1 LQNKLGKETLITVKT
16 METFLIHFVSCVY
29 ISCTF
34 AALNKKIMD
43 EKIDR
48 ILSESLRLFKKNGI
62 RSISM
67 DDISKELGISKKTIY
82 QYFANKTEL
91 VEKVLAYMTEQEST
105 LCIDGDVTKMN
116 AIDIL
121 LAVSRN
127 VSKQLKDL
135 NPINAFELQKYYPA
149 IFREFV
155 IRKRDHVFGQ
165 VKKNFEQ
172 GISEGIYRTDLN
184 IDLVARLYIQK
195 LEDVHDQEFLE
206 SVNFGFEKVF
216 QVMFDNHIRGIA
228 NADGLAYYEN
238 QIKSSNINI

>member
-1 LQNKLGKETLITVKT
+1 
-16 METFLIHFVSCVY
+16 
-29 ISCTF
+29 
-34 AALNKKIMD
+34 MD
-43 EKIDR
+43 EKLEL

-62 RSISM
+62 RSVTM
-67 DDISKELGISKKTIY
+67 DDVSKELGMSKKTIY
-82 QYFANKTEL
+82 QHFANKTEL
-91 VEKVLAYMTEQEST
+91 VEKVLNLMLEREST
-105 LCIDGDVTKMN
+105 VCVSEEEIAKMN

-127 VSKQLKDL
+127 VSKQMKDL

-155 IRKRDHVFGQ
+155 IKKRDHVFET
-165 VKKNFEQ
+165 VKQNFAQ
-172 GISEGIYRTDLN
+172 GISEGIYRNDLD

-195 LEDVHDQEFLE
+195 LIDVHDPEFLS

-228 NADGLAYYEN
+228 NAEGLAYYEKQTKMLN
-238 QIKSSNINI
+238 NNI

>member
-1 LQNKLGKETLITVKT
+1 
-16 METFLIHFVSCVY
+16 
-29 ISCTF
+29 
-34 AALNKKIMD
+34 MD
-43 EKIDR
+43 EKVDR

-62 RSISM
+62 RSVNM
-67 DDISKELGISKKTIY
+67 DDISKEMGMSKKTIY
-82 QYFANKTEL
+82 QYFANKSEL
-91 VEKVLAYMTEQEST
+91 VEKVLGYMHEQESMVC
-105 LCIDGDVTKMN
+105 LDVDVTKMN

-127 VSKQLKDL
+127 VSKQMKDL

-155 IRKRDHVFGQ
+155 IKKRDHVFEQ
-165 VKKNFEQ
+165 VKQNFAQ
-172 GISEGIYRTDLN
+172 GIAEGIYRNDLD

-195 LEDVHDQEFLE
+195 LVDVHDPEFLS

-228 NADGLAYYEN
+228 NAEGLAYYEK
-238 QIKSSNINI
+238 QIKTSNNNI